1 MTKSLISTLIA
12 AMMALVSFA
21 ANAQAY
27 GNADTRQKV
36 FNKNIRTIKVAPR
49 SNEYLPPIVTIGSDD
64 VIKISFD
71 ELAEDR
77 RYLQYSVTHCNADW
91 QPSNLNEAEYLDGFN
106 LGDIEE
112 YQFSSATFTH
122 YVHYAFYLPNDQLRI
137 TRSGNYL
144 VKVFPEDDP
153 DNALFQARFYVCQGS
168 ANLRASVTSRTDIDY
183 NNHMQQLEVNA
194 NFPTAGVVTDPYNDL
209 KLYVRQNMRDDNAVA
224 IFHPSIVNDIN
235 VEYTHCRDLI
245 FPASNEFRRIETVS
259 IHSFSMGVE
268 KMRYFEP
275 YYHAELRIDF
285 PRNDQQYLY
294 DETQYGRFTIREA
307 DSDESDVQADYLVTH
322 FTLNTAGPLD
332 GGRLY
337 IDGEMTG
344 HVFDS
349 NSLMKYNSSTGCYE
363 CALLLKQGA
372 YNYQYLWIPDGQT
385 VGNTAKVE
393 GDYYETINEY
403 FVLLYKRA
411 PTDRA
416 DTLVA
421 FAITFSGK

>member
-144 VKVFPEDDP
+144 V
-153 DNALFQARFYVCQGS
+153 
-168 ANLRASVTSRTDIDY
+168 
-183 NNHMQQLEVNA
+183 
-194 NFPTAGVVTDPYNDL
+194 
-209 KLYVRQNMRDDNAVA
+209 
-224 IFHPSIVNDIN
+224 
-235 VEYTHCRDLI
+235 
-245 FPASNEFRRIETVS
+245 
-259 IHSFSMGVE
+259 
-268 KMRYFEP
+268 
-275 YYHAELRIDF
+275 
-285 PRNDQQYLY
+285 
-294 DETQYGRFTIREA
+294 
-307 DSDESDVQADYLVTH
+307 
-322 FTLNTAGPLD
+322 
-332 GGRLY
+332 
-337 IDGEMTG
+337 
-344 HVFDS
+344 
-349 NSLMKYNSSTGCYE
+349 
-363 CALLLKQGA
+363 
-372 YNYQYLWIPDGQT
+372 
-385 VGNTAKVE
+385 
-393 GDYYETINEY
+393 
-403 FVLLYKRA
+403 
-411 PTDRA
+411 
-416 DTLVA
+416 
-421 FAITFSGK
+421 